1 MKTSHLDLAAM
12 VSGPPRHPHHAPR
25 PGTARIVRKAG
36 LLALGTLLGWICR
49 APIGVALAQT
59 GYNPDGAPSGY
70 AGKQNLGVAQVAYYV
85 NGSSSACSNSG
96 PGTQSAP
103 YCTISAALA
112 AHHDPGTTLYV
123 MPGVYHE
130 QVTLPASGVSGSPL
144 VLQGL
149 GSPSNPVVIDGA
161 DDFSD
166 PARWTQYS
174 GDVWLAASVTW
185 SPLQVFADNQRL
197 TPSSAPPGSLPARS
211 FEYVAGAGLYVNV
224 GGGNP
229 GTHRAEVGHRLYG
242 VNLSARSW
250 VTIDGFTITRCEARC
265 INLSS
270 SCSNVVIA
278 HNVVTFSGKYGIQV
292 TGGSAVSISSNQV
305 NDNADHGVSML
316 SGVTNSTFEDNECA
330 RNILP
335 SQREA
340 NGLYLFGCS
349 NNVIRRNRFHHN
361 QDTGLQIQ
369 SGSNNNLSI
378 QNRSWSNGD
387 HGFDHLLAT
396 GNVHIGDVAWGN
408 YKDGF
413 SIEGSS
419 TGQTLYDCIAVDN
432 GLTTSEYDLWVEGTS
447 QSGFVSDD
455 NLFWNSVSQPPI
467 KWDGTIYSSVA
478 DYSAA
483 TGHDTRTLQANPRFV
498 APAQGDFHLMAGSPA
513 IDAANSGLASW
524 PSADAEGKARV
535 DDPATPNT
543 GRGSITYADRGA
555 LEFQPTAGNQPPVAR
570 LTVTPSSGTAPLTVS
585 ADASASSDP
594 DGTIASYRF
603 DFGDGTVVGPQPGST
618 ATHTYAAGQWTCT
631 VTVTDNNGATGSASA
646 IVTVSSPN
654 QAPVARLTVVPSTGI
669 APLPVVASGV
679 GSSDPDGSI
688 VSYRFDF
695 GDGTV
700 VGPQSLPTAAHTYAA
715 GRWICTLVV
724 TDNGGATG
732 SASVVVTVSSLGT
745 AAAGEG
751 PQEPLVP
758 RVDPN
763 PVRSRGQLVFSTLRA
778 GPLSVWIF
786 DTSGRLVGRPL
797 HQDLAQAGGHVVA
810 IDGTAD
816 DRAPL
821 RGGIY
826 FYRICSAEGS
836 RIGRFVIIR

>member
-70 AGKQNLGVAQVAYYV
+70 AGKQALAISQVAYYV
-85 NGSSSACSNSG
+85 DGNSSACSNSG

-112 AHHDPGTTLYV
+112 AHHDPGTT
-123 MPGVYHE
+123 
-130 QVTLPASGVSGSPL
+130 
-144 VLQGL
+144 
-149 GSPSNPVVIDGA
+149 
-161 DDFSD
+161 
-166 PARWTQYS
+166 
-174 GDVWLAASVTW
+174 
-185 SPLQVFADNQRL
+185 
-197 TPSSAPPGSLPARS
+197 
-211 FEYVAGAGLYVNV
+211 
-224 GGGNP
+224 
-229 GTHRAEVGHRLYG
+229 RAEVGHRLYG
-242 VNLSARSW
+242 VNASARSW

-292 TGGSAVSISSNQV
+292 TGGSAISISSNQV

-378 QNRSWSNGD
+378 QNRSWQNGD
-387 HGFDHLLAT
+387 HGYDHLLAT

-413 SIEGSS
+413 SIEGNS

-455 NLFWNSVSQPPI
+455 NLFWNSISQPPI
-467 KWDGTIYSSVA
+467 KWDGSIYSSVA

-513 IDAANSGLASW
+513 IDDANSGAANW
-524 PSADAEGKARV
+524 PSTDAEGKARA
-535 DDPATPNT
+535 DDPATANT

-570 LTVTPSSGTAPLTVS
+570 LTVTPSSGTAPLQVT
-585 ADASASSDP
+585 ANASASSDA
-594 DGTIASYRF
+594 DGAITSYRF
-603 DFGDGTVVGPQPGST
+603 DFGDGTVV
-618 ATHTYAAGQWTCT
+618 
-631 VTVTDNNGATGSASA
+631 D
-646 IVTVSSPN
+646 
-654 QAPVARLTVVPSTGI
+654 RK
-669 APLPVVASGV
+669 
-679 GSSDPDGSI
+679 
-688 VSYRFDF
+688 
-695 GDGTV
+695 
-700 VGPQSLPTAAHTYAA
+700 
-715 GRWICTLVV
+715 
-724 TDNGGATG
+724 
-732 SASVVVTVSSLGT
+732 SVV
-745 AAAGEG
+745 
-751 PQEPLVP
+751 
-758 RVDPN
+758 
-763 PVRSRGQLVFSTLRA
+763 
-778 GPLSVWIF
+778 
-786 DTSGRLVGRPL
+786 
-797 HQDLAQAGGHVVA
+797 
-810 IDGTAD
+810 
-816 DRAPL
+816 
-821 RGGIY
+821 
-826 FYRICSAEGS
+826 
-836 RIGRFVIIR
+836 